1 MNTFKTVFTNRWFKW
16 SMIGLFLLMIFIVIV
31 ISVFKAGKVSGDQNS
46 SSNVFTIDDNVYKQS
61 DLTNYLMQS
70 DEKGSAAYSHFVL
83 SKVMNYQL
91 KKDNIKISD
100 KQLNNYAK
108 QDVKLFL
115 QNNPTA
121 NAEDFQMYVNEKY
134 GSDADYK
141 QHTIDNVTNAL
152 YAKKY
157 VNINNKIN
165 SIMNDLTVNAKT
177 RYVKQ
182 GFISKDD
189 KKAINELI
197 DNNKVHKS
205 VKMEKRNLSPYTFYR
220 QFGKEDYQKYMNTQV
235 GNVFYVKSNDGYYV
249 FDIKQNKNDYH
260 ESDLKKDIKNDLS
273 FYLEKD
279 IQKQARQKSFDYLQN
294 HKKLIDFKKRF
305 DYNMFM
311 QGLDVK

>member
-1 MNTFKTVFTNRWFKW
+1 MNFLKTIFTNRWFKW
-16 SMIGLFLLMIFIVIV
+16 SMIILFLVMIFIVI
-31 ISVFKAGKVSGDQNS
+31 IMSVFKAGKVSGDQHS
-46 SSNVFTIDDNVYKQS
+46 SSNVFTIDGDTYKQS

-70 DEKGSAAYSHFVL
+70 DNKGSVAYSQFVL

-108 QDVKLFL
+108 QDAKLFL

-134 GSDADYK
+134 GSDSDYK
-141 QHTIDNVTNAL
+141 QHTIDDVTNAI

-157 VNINNKIN
+157 VNINDKIN
-165 SIMNDLTVNAKT
+165 SIMADLTSQANIRV
-177 RYVKQ
+177 VKQ

-189 KKAINELI
+189 KKSI
-197 DNNKVHKS
+197 DLLKENNKIDKS
-205 VKMEKRNLSPYTFYR
+205 IKMEKRELSPYTFYR
-220 QFGKEDYQKYMNTQV
+220 QFGKSDYQDYINTQI
-235 GNVFYVKSNDGYYV
+235 GNIFYVKSNDGYYV
-249 FDIKQNKNDYH
+249 FDIKEDKHDYDK
-260 ESDLKKDIKNDLS
+260 SNLKKDIHNDLS

-279 IQKQARQKSFDYLQN
+279 IQKDARQKAFNYLQK

-311 QGLDVK
+311 QGLDIK